1 MQVSEFSERFLSL
14 SDSVYRLAFYILE
27 SEDDARDAV
36 QDLYLKLW
44 SDRDNLDGIASPKAY
59 CLTMIKH
66 LCLDRLRRASHNVRP
81 QGNEPADAS
90 DVEER
95 ISSTEELRIVEEAMM
110 SLPKRE
116 RKVLI
121 YRTVEDLSYD
131 EISRRMSVDKL
142 TLRVLLSN
150 ARRKLKKYKSGR
162 K

>member
-1 MQVSEFSERFLSL
+1 MQVGEFSERFLSL

-27 SEDDARDAV
+27 SEEDARDAV

-44 SDRDNLDGIASPKAY
+44 SERDNLSAIASPKAY
-59 CLTMIKH
+59 CLTMMKH
-66 LCLDRLRRASHNVRP
+66 LCLDRLRRASHNVK
-81 QGNEPADAS
+81 QDSEPADAS
-90 DVEER
+90 DLEAR
-95 ISSTEELRIVEEAMM
+95 LSSTEELRIVEEAMK
-110 SLPKRE
+110 SLPERE

-121 YRTVEDLSYD
+121 YRTVEDMSYD